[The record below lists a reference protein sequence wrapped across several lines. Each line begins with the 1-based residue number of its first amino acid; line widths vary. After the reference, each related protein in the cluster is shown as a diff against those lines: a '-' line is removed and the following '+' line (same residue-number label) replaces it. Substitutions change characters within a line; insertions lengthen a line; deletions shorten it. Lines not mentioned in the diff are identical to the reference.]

1 MALFHLSVT
10 QTKRSAG
17 QSAIASA
24 AYRAGERL
32 YSEYYGEYSDYTR
45 KGGVICSDILL
56 PSHAPPEYA
65 DRQTLWNA
73 VEKAERGKNAQ
84 LAYSF
89 DIALQNEFSLEENI
103 ALARRFLLENFVS
116 RGMVVDFAVH
126 QPDREDGGIPNPH
139 FHVLCPIRPIEQDGK
154 WGLKQRRVYELDE
167 DGNRI
172 RDQNGE
178 YVFNAVPTTD
188 WGSPETLEHW
198 RQTWA
203 ELCNAKFAEKGL
215 DVRIDHRSYERQGVD
230 LLPTIHEGATVRAM
244 EKKGIRTEKG
254 EFNRW
259 IKATNAVIRDIKKKI
274 ALLFDWIA
282 EAKVELAKP
291 QAPDLVSL
299 LNAYY
304 TQRRAGAYSQK
315 GKVSNL
321 KEMNETFNYLRANGI
336 YSLEDLEHR
345 VSEHSAATESLK
357 KTLDEQ
363 TARMKAIKRLY
374 DSSAAFQSLKPVY
387 DGLQKIKFEKP
398 RAKYKAEHEAE
409 LKQFYAARRK
419 LTGEFPDGKV
429 DKVNEIVDEQEKLP
443 EVAAYYAVWNDLRDT
458 LEGYYKS
465 KPRHHNPLTQ
475 QKEFRAI
482 KNAIIQ
488 EAERL
493 RQQMEQ
499 KSSQD
504 EEPSTEKTSTEAS
517 ANPTLADEN
526 TSSSTSHSVRLPSE
540 YLLNSTV
547 RLFHQM
553 GRIFRDNA
561 APPSNPMG
569 IRIDSK
575 RRKKLMQKRLAMG
588 HKQDDHEQAQG
599 YEQSL

>member
-103 ALARRFLLENFVS
+103 ALARQFLLENFVS

-139 FHVLCPIRPIEQDGK
+139 FHVLCPIRPIEQNGK

-178 YVFNAVPTTD
+178 FVFNAVPTTD

-198 RQTWA
+198 REAWA
-203 ELCNAKFAEKGL
+203 EMCNAKFAEKGL

-259 IKATNAVIRDIKKKI
+259 IKATNAVIKDIRKKI
-274 ALLFDWIA
+274 SLLFDWITEIKA
-282 EAKVELAKP
+282 ELAKP
-291 QAPDLVSL
+291 QTPDLVSL
-299 LNAYY
+299 LNDYY
-304 TQRRAGAYSQK
+304 TQRKAGAYSQK
-315 GKVSNL
+315 GKISNL
-321 KEMNETFNYLRANGI
+321 KEMNETYNYLRANGI
-336 YSLEDLEHR
+336 YTLEDLESRLQSHR
-345 VSEHSAATESLK
+345 TTVDGLK
-357 KTLDEQ
+357 TTMDSQ
-363 TARMKAIKRLY
+363 NARMKAI
-374 DSSAAFQSLKPVY
+374 
-387 DGLQKIKFEKP
+387 
-398 RAKYKAEHEAE
+398 
-409 LKQFYAARRK
+409 RR
-419 LTGEFPDGKV
+419 D
-429 DKVNEIVDEQEKLP
+429 I
-443 EVAAYYAVWNDLRDT
+443 
-458 LEGYYKS
+458 
-465 KPRHHNPLTQ
+465 PL
-475 QKEFRAI
+475 
-482 KNAIIQ
+482 
-488 EAERL
+488 
-493 RQQMEQ
+493 
-499 KSSQD
+499 
-504 EEPSTEKTSTEAS
+504 
-517 ANPTLADEN
+517 TLADERIARAIREN
-526 TSSSTSHSVRLPSE
+526 NAKLVIIDPVQAFLGADVDMNRANEVRP
-540 YLLNSTV
+540 
-547 RLFHQM
+547 
-553 GRIFRDNA
+553 IFRSLGDIAQATGCAIVLIGHLNKAVGTQSTYRGLGSIDITAAVRSLLFIGKLKDNPTTRVLIHEKSSL
-561 APPSNPMG
+561 APPG
-569 IRIDSK
+569 
-575 RRKKLMQKRLAMG
+575 
-588 HKQDDHEQAQG
+588 
-599 YEQSL
+599 QSLAFSLGDEKGVEWIGAYDITADELPAGTDTAKTESKTAQAEMLILELLANGKKMPSAELEKAVNDRGISSRTMRTAKSRIGDRLITEKDGTAWVCYLRN

>member
-1 MALFHLSVT
+1 MALFHMSVT

-103 ALARRFLLENFVS
+103 ALARQFLLEQFVS

-126 QPDREDGGIPNPH
+126 QPDKEDGGILNPH
-139 FHVLCPIRPIEQDGK
+139 FHVLCPIRPIEQNGK
-154 WGLKQRRVYELDE
+154 WGLKQHRVYELDE

-178 YVFNAVPTTD
+178 YVFSAVSTTD

-230 LLPTIHEGATVRAM
+230 LLPTVHEGATVRAM

-274 ALLFDWIA
+274 SLLFDWIA
-282 EAKVELAKP
+282 EAKAELATYPRTDSRYLTNEMEDTTNRLACLMKEKWGYTKLVPLNTKSVLNSSKVSDHHAILPTENVYDAVFGDLPAGEQKILTLLAARLLSALGNPSRFTEYHLELTAAEQTFKASTKRITDPGWKDVESWILGKRAEESAEPSEEEHQTKDSDADPEASGNDGSKILEALSTDPDYFAEGKSMKIMDAQLREGTTKP
-291 QAPDLVSL
+291 KPRFTESSL
-299 LNAYY
+299 LSAME
-304 TQRRAGAYSQK
+304 RAGAS
-315 GKVSNL
+315 
-321 KEMNETFNYLRANGI
+321 ET
-336 YSLEDLEHR
+336 
-345 VSEHSAATESLK
+345 
-357 KTLDEQ
+357 
-363 TARMKAIKRLY
+363 
-374 DSSAAFQSLKPVY
+374 
-387 DGLQKIKFEKP
+387 
-398 RAKYKAEHEAE
+398 
-409 LKQFYAARRK
+409 
-419 LTGEFPDGKV
+419 PD
-429 DKVNEIVDEQEKLP
+429 
-443 EVAAYYAVWNDLRDT
+443 
-458 LEGYYKS
+458 
-465 KPRHHNPLTQ
+465 
-475 QKEFRAI
+475 
-482 KNAIIQ
+482 
-488 EAERL
+488 EAERKGL
-493 RQQMEQ
+493 GTPATRAGII
-499 KSSQD
+499 
-504 EEPSTEKTSTEAS
+504 EK
-517 ANPTLADEN
+517 L
-526 TSSSTSHSVRLPSE
+526 VRIGFVE
-540 YLLNSTV
+540 RKGERKTKYLF
-547 RLFHQM
+547 R
-553 GRIFRDNA
+553 RI
-561 APPSNPMG
+561 
-569 IRIDSK
+569 K
-575 RRKKLMQKRLAMG
+575 
-588 HKQDDHEQAQG
+588 G
-599 YEQSL
+599 YLW

>member
-45 KGGVICSDILL
+45 KGGVICSNILL

-103 ALARRFLLENFVS
+103 ALARQFLLENFVS

-139 FHVLCPIRPIEQDGK
+139 FHVLCPIRPIEQNGK

-172 RDQNGE
+172 RDANGKF
-178 YVFNAVPTTD
+178 VFNAVPTTD

-198 RQTWA
+198 REAWA
-203 ELCNAKFAEKGL
+203 EMCNAKFAEKGL

-259 IKATNAVIRDIKKKI
+259 IKATNAVIKDIRKKI
-274 ALLFDWIA
+274 SLLFDWITEIKA
-282 EAKVELAKP
+282 ELAKP
-291 QAPDLVSL
+291 QTPDLVSL
-299 LNAYY
+299 LNDYY
-304 TQRRAGAYSQK
+304 TQRKAGAYSQK
-315 GKVSNL
+315 GKISNL
-321 KEMNETFNYLRANGI
+321 KEMNETYNYLRANGI
-336 YSLEDLEHR
+336 YTLEDLESRLQSHR
-345 VSEHSAATESLK
+345 TTVDGLK
-357 KTLDEQ
+357 TTMDSQ
-363 TARMKAIKRLY
+363 NARMKAI
-374 DSSAAFQSLKPVY
+374 
-387 DGLQKIKFEKP
+387 
-398 RAKYKAEHEAE
+398 
-409 LKQFYAARRK
+409 RR
-419 LTGEFPDGKV
+419 D
-429 DKVNEIVDEQEKLP
+429 I
-443 EVAAYYAVWNDLRDT
+443 
-458 LEGYYKS
+458 
-465 KPRHHNPLTQ
+465 PL
-475 QKEFRAI
+475 
-482 KNAIIQ
+482 
-488 EAERL
+488 
-493 RQQMEQ
+493 
-499 KSSQD
+499 
-504 EEPSTEKTSTEAS
+504 
-517 ANPTLADEN
+517 TLADERIARAIREN
-526 TSSSTSHSVRLPSE
+526 NAKLVIIDPVQAFLGADVDMNRANEVRP
-540 YLLNSTV
+540 
-547 RLFHQM
+547 
-553 GRIFRDNA
+553 IFRSLGDIAQATGCAIVLIGHLNKAVGTQSTYRGLGSIDITAAVRSLLFIGKLKDNPTTRVLIHEKSSL
-561 APPSNPMG
+561 APPG
-569 IRIDSK
+569 
-575 RRKKLMQKRLAMG
+575 
-588 HKQDDHEQAQG
+588 
-599 YEQSL
+599 QSLAFSLGDEKGFEWIGAYDITADELPAGTDTAKTESKTAQAEMLILELLANGKKMPSAELEKAVNDRGISSRTMRTAKSRIGDRLITEKDGTAWVCYLRN